1 MHPPRP
7 TAGPPSTSRTDQYAS
22 PSRSKRRR
30 LAPTIVAPAAGSVT
44 SPEGKC
50 RQDAGS
56 LWIAKSASASPST
69 GSSSHRRAVR
79 ACRQSVIGSSSLAP
93 QVDLG
98 LPRQPV
104 RAPDLGLALTAFVA
118 RGLGLQRR
126 DRARAAVL

>member
-7 TAGPPSTSRTDQYAS
+7 TTGPPSASRTDQYAS

-56 LWIAKSASASPST
+56 LWIAKRPSASAST
-69 GSSSHRRAVR
+69 GSSSHRRGVR
-79 ACRQSVIGSSSLAP
+79 TRRQSLTPRSLLTTA
-93 QVDLG
+93 VDLG
-98 LPRQPV
+98 LPGEPV
-104 RAPDLGLALTAFVA
+104 RAPDLRLALSAYV
-118 RGLGLQRR
+118 G
-126 DRARAAVL
+126 